1 MKLFSIGFAGLLLMI
16 GVISAAS
23 AETAVVTHL
32 SGTVSVLKPGGQV
45 KLLGQKSQ
53 VETGDLISTETDSYV
68 RLKFTDGGE
77 MTLRPNTS
85 IKIDQYGYDETKPDQ
100 DNFVFSLVKGG
111 LRTITG
117 LIGKR
122 GKRDAYRL
130 NTATAT
136 IGIRGTYYGAFWSV
150 GNPQLP
156 DGLYLDVMEGGI
168 VAFNQGGSLD
178 IGPGQ
183 FGFVSRIDLPPVLL
197 PQPPNLSNGEQTGGG
212 NSGKSEGDGCVAH

>member
-1 MKLFSIGFAGLLLMI
+1 MRFFTSCFAGLLLTLSL
-16 GVISAAS
+16 VSVAH
-23 AETAVVTHL
+23 AESAVVTHL
-32 SGTVSVLKPGGQV
+32 SGTVSVLKPGGQI

-53 VETGDLISTETDSYV
+53 VDTGDLISTEADSYV

-85 IKIDQYGYDETKPDQ
+85 IKIDQYGYDEAKPDQ

-122 GKRDAYRL
+122 GKKDAYRL

-136 IGIRGTYYGAFWSV
+136 IGIRGTYYGALWSI
-150 GNPQLP
+150 GNPQLA

-183 FGFVSRIDLPPVLL
+183 FGFVSRIDIPPVLL
-197 PQPPNLSNGEQTGGG
+197 PQAPNLSNGEQPANNGG
-212 NSGKSEGDGCVAH
+212 KREGDGCVAH